1 MAQVTIQLNGYNYSV
16 NCKDGEENHLRA
28 MAAQIE
34 KRIDRVR
41 GLGTQGGE
49 SRTLMLAALLMADE
63 IFDLSQAKL
72 PAAAN
77 EAITRAE
84 HLIRDGKMRDQRLKI
99 LAERAESIAET
110 LEHP

>member
-1 MAQVTIQLNGYNYSV
+1 MAQVTIQLNGYNYTV
-16 NCKDGEENHLRA
+16 NCQDGEENHLRA

-49 SRTLMLAALLMADE
+49 VRTLVLAALLMADE

-72 PAAAN
+72 PAGAN
-77 EAITRAE
+77 EAIMQAE
-84 HLIRDGKMRDQRLKI
+84 HFLRDAEMRNQRLKI
-99 LAERAESIAET
+99 LTERAESIAET